1 MKRIGIYFML
11 KAGAKNA
18 YKEAHRMIWPEMRQV
33 LDVAGI
39 KNYSIWNLG
48 EQLFAYY
55 EVDDEE
61 KMKTVLSE
69 SKVYKRWRDWME
81 EFVYQDENGTKEWPM
96 EMVFYNK
103 GN

>member
-11 KAGAKNA
+11 KAGKRNA
-18 YKEAHRMIWPEMRQV
+18 YKEAHRLIWPEMRHI

-48 EQLFAYY
+48 EKLFAYY
-55 EVDDEE
+55 EVENE
-61 KMKTVLSE
+61 NKMKKVLSE
-69 SKVYKRWRDWME
+69 SEVYKRWREWME
-81 EFVYQDENGTKEWPM
+81 EFVYQDENGTKDWPM

-103 GN
+103 GS